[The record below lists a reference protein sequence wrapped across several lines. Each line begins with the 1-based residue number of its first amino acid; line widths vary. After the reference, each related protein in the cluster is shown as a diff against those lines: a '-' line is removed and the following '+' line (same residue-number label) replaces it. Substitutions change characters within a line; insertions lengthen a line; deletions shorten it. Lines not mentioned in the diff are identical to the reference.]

1 MSERRIIVDPDL
13 IAQDMSIDL
22 EVGSGGQKEKI
33 EKLYGDLSLPS
44 YVHGYSLAIEY
55 MYKWFE
61 SKFPKGYFV
70 GGIYIDGKH
79 VLDDYKQYSKNVVK
93 GQNPRARMAPT
104 LQQDFDREFV
114 DMYMASPELYI
125 RRSDYND
132 SFFKDYERKTF
143 LALIPRAL
151 RMDFNFKVRVNTRS
165 QQLDI
170 RNRME
175 MYFRVGATQSD
186 YISIDFHVPKDIML
200 NIADKAGFEIKNNE
214 VVDIIEFIN
223 YLNSKSELVFLFKIR
238 AINQKAEFFIR
249 MNRVPIHI
257 NCTDKLQMDDGER
270 DGKLDTNF
278 HVEMNCV
285 LTIPI
290 PHFYAFYYATPLTA
304 KIELKELECTPIYS
318 IQHYD
323 IPKVDENG
331 WNQAAITSYATD
343 KGETSMDLSTIFSGD
358 NPLTR
363 AIQHDLTRGIS
374 PAKFI
379 NIKVIN
385 ADNLSGPGP
394 VEVPI
399 QMDWESFIAYFD
411 SPQDETVYQIAV
423 YTDREYINTLEIELR
438 KFNESRMSKDKRRD
452 Y

>member
-1 MSERRIIVDPDL
+1 MEKRIIVDPSL
-13 IAQDMSIDL
+13 VAENMTLNL
-22 EVGSGGQKEKI
+22 EIEGGGQKEKI
-33 EKLYGDLSLPS
+33 QNLYGNLSLPS

-61 SKFPKGYFV
+61 SKFPKGYFI

-104 LQQDFDREFV
+104 IQQDYDREFV
-114 DMYMASPELYI
+114 DLYMASPELYL

-132 SFFKDYERKTF
+132 SFFKDYERKLF
-143 LALIPRAL
+143 LSLIPRAL
-151 RMDFNFKVRVNTRS
+151 RMDFNFKVRVNTKA
-165 QQLDI
+165 QQMDI
-170 RNRME
+170 KNRME
-175 MYFRVGATQSD
+175 LYFRVGSTQSD
-186 YISIDFHVPKDIML
+186 YVSMDFHIPKDIIL
-200 NIADKAGFEIKNNE
+200 NIAEKSGFEIVNGE
-214 VVDIIEFIN
+214 VVNIIDFIN
-223 YLNSKSELVFLFKIR
+223 YLNSKSELVFLFKLR

-249 MNRVPIHI
+249 LNRVPIHI

-285 LTIPI
+285 LTFPI
-290 PHFYAFYYATPLTA
+290 PFFYVFYSATPLTT

-318 IQHYD
+318 IQHFD

-343 KGETSMDLSTIFSGD
+343 KGDTFMDLSSIFNGD
-358 NPLTR
+358 NVLTR
-363 AIQHDLTRGIS
+363 AIKHDLTRGIS

-379 NIKVIN
+379 NIKVLN
-385 ADNLSGPGP
+385 SDNLSGPGP
-394 VEVPI
+394 IEVPI
-399 QMDWESFIAYFD
+399 KIDWKTFIAYFD
-411 SPQDETVYQIAV
+411 QPQDETVYQIV
-423 YTDREYINTLEIELR
+423 IYTDREYINTLETELR
-438 KFNESRMSKDKRRD
+438 KFNESRISKDKRKD